1 MANRSRQVKTKGQA
15 VLEVAIVL
23 IVIMVFL
30 FGIVHIWLWANKQ
43 FPERQ
48 VAYNNSRIIAGT
60 SGDIHL
66 LMWPVYKP
74 GNLTIE
80 EAVPDS
86 PLDKARGN

>member
-1 MANRSRQVKTKGQA
+1 MADRFKQVKTRGQA

-23 IVIMVFL
+23 IVIMMFF
-30 FGIVHIWLWANKQ
+30 FGIVHIWLWANRQ

-60 SGDIHL
+60 SGPIHL

-74 GNLTIE
+74 ARLTVE

-86 PLDKARGN
+86 PLDRVRGN